1 MNSLSKTLKADILET
16 RERSMPQAQTMTLH
30 EKLALN
36 MKVIELEKQGK
47 FEEAAKLHK
56 TIPIPPY
63 MAKWAK
69 KRFGVE
75 ILLKTECNLAEAEKE
90 YGPGW
95 LNR

>member
-1 MNSLSKTLKADILET
+1 
-16 RERSMPQAQTMTLH
+16 MPQAQTMTLH

-47 FEEAAKLHK
+47 FEEAAILHK

-69 KRFGVE
+69 KRFGAK
-75 ILLKTECNLAEAEKE
+75 ILLETGCNLAEAEKE
-90 YGPGW
+90 YGHGW